1 MSDVQHSEHDSA
13 RGGAE
18 VTALRRALRL
28 ADARFAGVVEI
39 AADAVISIDAAQRI
53 ILFNAGAEQIFG
65 YAADEVLGQPLEI
78 LLPERFRATH
88 RAHVEGFGAGQAHAR
103 RMGHRR
109 EISGLRKNGEE
120 FPAEASISR
129 FQVDDATVYSVVLRD
144 ISERKYAEDAQR
156 FLAEAGEMLAGS
168 LDEAVTAQGAV
179 RLAVPTLGDA
189 CLIDLVWPGVRELAA
204 VAAVDEALE
213 RDLTDVCRK
222 LPRNARGDGPFAR
235 CLRERAPVIL
245 ADMAEDGARGG
256 ETDWPVHA
264 AAARLVGARSA
275 LLLPLLARDNT
286 IGVLSLYSR
295 RSRYGPDDLWWAT
308 EYARR
313 VALALDNARL
323 YEAAQRAIRAR
334 DETVAVVSHD
344 LRNPVSAVRMLAA
357 NVVRAIDAGG
367 AVDSVRD
374 EVEVIREA
382 AVQADALIQDL
393 LDVARIEAGRLR
405 IDPGPEDVAE
415 LVGAALDVLAPLAA
429 ERGVELR
436 RTLGSSLPDACVDSQ
451 RIHQAISNL
460 VGNAIKFT
468 PGGGCVTVSAQ
479 RAGAEVLVRVVD
491 TGPGIPPE
499 HLPHLFDR
507 YWQGTRPT
515 RRGAGLGLPITKGI
529 VEAHRGRIWVEST
542 PGQGSTFSFT
552 LPLRPPGGDCSPEPS
567 LSGNP

>member
-1 MSDVQHSEHDSA
+1 
-13 RGGAE
+13 
-18 VTALRRALRL
+18 
-28 ADARFAGVVEI
+28 
-39 AADAVISIDAAQRI
+39 
-53 ILFNAGAEQIFG
+53 
-65 YAADEVLGQPLEI
+65 
-78 LLPERFRATH
+78 
-88 RAHVEGFGAGQAHAR
+88 
-103 RMGHRR
+103 
-109 EISGLRKNGEE
+109 LRKNGEE

-144 ISERKYAEDAQR
+144 ISERKHAEDAQR

-168 LDEAVTAQGAV
+168 LDEAVTARGAA
-179 RLAVPTLGDA
+179 RRAVPTLGDA
-189 CLIDLVWPGVRELAA
+189 CLIDLVWPGARECAA
-204 VAAVDEALE
+204 VGAVDEALE
-213 RDLTDVCRK
+213 RELTEVCRE
-222 LPRNARGDGPFAR
+222 LPRDVRGEGPFAR
-235 CLRERAPVIL
+235 CLRERAPV
-245 ADMAEDGARGG
+245 AVAERTDDGPRGS
-256 ETDWPVHA
+256 EIDSPVHTA
-264 AAARLVGARSA
+264 AVRLVGAQSA

-295 RSRYGPDDLWWAT
+295 RTRYGADDLWWAT

-357 NVVRAIDAGG
+357 NVVRVIDAGG
-367 AVDSVRD
+367 AVATVRD

-415 LVGAALDVLAPLAA
+415 LVGAALDMLAPLAA

-468 PGGGCVTVSAQ
+468 PAGGCVTVSAE
-479 RAGAEVLVRVVD
+479 RAGGEVLVRVAD
-491 TGPGIPPE
+491 TGPGILPD
-499 HLPHLFDR
+499 HVPHLFDP

-529 VEAHRGRIWVEST
+529 VEAHRGRLWVEST

-552 LPLRPPGGDCSPEPS
+552 VPLREPGGGCSPEPA

>member
-1 MSDVQHSEHDSA
+1 
-13 RGGAE
+13 
-18 VTALRRALRL
+18 
-28 ADARFAGVVEI
+28 
-39 AADAVISIDAAQRI
+39 
-53 ILFNAGAEQIFG
+53 
-65 YAADEVLGQPLEI
+65 
-78 LLPERFRATH
+78 
-88 RAHVEGFGAGQAHAR
+88 
-103 RMGHRR
+103 
-109 EISGLRKNGEE
+109 
-120 FPAEASISR
+120 
-129 FQVDDATVYSVVLRD
+129 
-144 ISERKYAEDAQR
+144 
-156 FLAEAGEMLAGS
+156 
-168 LDEAVTAQGAV
+168 
-179 RLAVPTLGDA
+179 
-189 CLIDLVWPGVRELAA
+189 
-204 VAAVDEALE
+204 
-213 RDLTDVCRK
+213 
-222 LPRNARGDGPFAR
+222 
-235 CLRERAPVIL
+235 
-245 ADMAEDGARGG
+245 
-256 ETDWPVHA
+256 
-264 AAARLVGARSA
+264 
-275 LLLPLLARDNT
+275 
-286 IGVLSLYSR
+286 
-295 RSRYGPDDLWWAT
+295 
-308 EYARR
+308 
-313 VALALDNARL
+313 
-323 YEAAQRAIRAR
+323 
-334 DETVAVVSHD
+334 
-344 LRNPVSAVRMLAA
+344 
-357 NVVRAIDAGG
+357 
-367 AVDSVRD
+367 VDSVRD